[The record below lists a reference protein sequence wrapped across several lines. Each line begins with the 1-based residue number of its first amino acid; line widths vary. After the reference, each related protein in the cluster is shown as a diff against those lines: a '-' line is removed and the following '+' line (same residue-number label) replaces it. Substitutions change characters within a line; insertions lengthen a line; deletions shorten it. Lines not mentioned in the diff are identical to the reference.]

1 MAIIEKWN
9 IKSRAHSCSD
19 TDVKFS
25 DGDHFYTALFEDP
38 ESEGF
43 LRRDYSEG
51 AWKKLQTSLTPFSF
65 WRSTY
70 EVPPLDNAT
79 PVVEKETAQSLLW
92 RLIEEDEAHTENA
105 RYVLAVMLER
115 DKKLKQTDT
124 QDTENGRYLIY
135 EHRETGEVIIIKD
148 PKLRLEEVE
157 PVQDEVSQ
165 LLGAP
170 PRTPV
175 ENESAETGP
184 QAAADPA
191 PEPSPAKTPPPEQ

>member
-9 IKSRAHSCSD
+9 IKSRGHHCSE
-19 TDVKFS
+19 TETKFS

-38 ESEGF
+38 ENESF
-43 LRRDYSEG
+43 LRKDYSES
-51 AWKKLQTSLTPFSF
+51 AWQKLQGSLKPFSF

-70 EVPPLDNAT
+70 EVPPADDT
-79 PVVEKETAQSLLW
+79 PVVEKETAGSLLW
-92 RLIEEDEAHTENA
+92 RLIEENEAHTENA

-115 DKKLKQTDT
+115 DKKLRQTDT
-124 QDTENGRYLIY
+124 QETENERYLIY
-135 EHRETGEVIIIKD
+135 EHRETGEVIVIKD

-170 PRTPV
+170 ARTSREEPGPTAPDSPPA
-175 ENESAETGP
+175 EETATDSSSPES
-184 QAAADPA
+184 PA
-191 PEPSPAKTPPPEQ
+191 PSP